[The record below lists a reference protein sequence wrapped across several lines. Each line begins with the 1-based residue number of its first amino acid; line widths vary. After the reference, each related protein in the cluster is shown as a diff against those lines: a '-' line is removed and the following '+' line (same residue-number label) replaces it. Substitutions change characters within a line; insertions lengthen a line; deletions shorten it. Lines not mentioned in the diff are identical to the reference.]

1 MCDKKWEWPRYFT
14 NGQGKQACKLRRHW
28 CLCGQVL
35 LDDAGYRANVMA
47 MVSFALSCDLNM
59 ASFRMDVTQSIA
71 DLSLETSS
79 FA

>member
-1 MCDKKWEWPRYFT
+1 MGVAKIFT

-35 LDDAGYRANVMA
+35 LDDAGTRNYIANVMA
-47 MVSFALSCDLNM
+47 MVSFALSCGLNM
-59 ASFRMDVTQSIA
+59 ASFRMDVTQSTA

-79 FA
+79 LA